1 MDVTGVSKQ
10 RKVNNIGAGVPD
22 RTAAPGEDRHAGRDE
37 DLAGQRRGTADTGT
51 HRERNKDSYEHN
63 ELQISMI
70 IVIAY

>member
-51 HRERNKDSYEHN
+51 HRNTEIRITTNIMYYK
-63 ELQISMI
+63 
-70 IVIAY
+70 